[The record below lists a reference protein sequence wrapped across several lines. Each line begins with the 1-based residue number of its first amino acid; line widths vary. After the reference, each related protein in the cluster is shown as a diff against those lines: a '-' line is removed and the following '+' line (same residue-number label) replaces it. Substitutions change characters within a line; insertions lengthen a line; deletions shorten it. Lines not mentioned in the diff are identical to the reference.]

1 MALSTSFRI
10 AVWVR
15 DRPPIIVREPP
26 MPHKPTPADPLT
38 VDRRR
43 FLEGLFAA
51 GLLAGL
57 PGAAHASLGSSVSIK
72 LHDKRAAGILNRA
85 LTDSS
90 YWSGASVYKYSDKL
104 YDEIRLKPV
113 GDGYLTMITGEGR
126 EDFDGEMV
134 GRTVFDH
141 QDKLPRH
148 MEGAKAL
155 PLLRRGNDGLV
166 GAPYVDRYFLAD
178 FALFYGEFFQR
189 SYDFRLTDGRIVIA
203 YEKIQETF
211 VDANTWAKYRDAR
224 QKTLDA
230 VERRWAFSSIVEIT
244 QSYGMFVVSPG
255 EKHKSRVTLVAQLRF
270 GEGSG
275 MVAQM
280 GSKMPPVLK
289 AGLQSGFDA
298 SVAVAKGLKTGKYK

>member
-1 MALSTSFRI
+1 MNQKS
-10 AVWVR
+10 
-15 DRPPIIVREPP
+15 
-26 MPHKPTPADPLT
+26 KPADLLT

-51 GLLAGL
+51 GLVAGL
-57 PGAAHASLGSSVSIK
+57 PRVSHAGLGESVSIK

-85 LTDSS
+85 LTDTA
-90 YWSGASVYKYSDKL
+90 YWSGATIHKYTDEL

-113 GDGYLTMITGEGR
+113 ADGYVTMITGEGK
-126 EDFDGEMV
+126 EDFDGPMV
-134 GRTVFDH
+134 GRTVFEH

-148 MEGAKAL
+148 MDGAKAL
-155 PLLRRGNDGLV
+155 PMLGRGNDGLV

-203 YEKIQETF
+203 YEKIRQNF
-211 VDANTWAKYRDAR
+211 IDANVWAKYREAR

-244 QSYGMFVVSPG
+244 NSYGMFVISPG
-255 EKHKSRVTLVAQLRF
+255 KKHTSRVTLVAQVRF

-289 AGLQSGFDA
+289 AGMQSGFDA
-298 SVAVAKGLKTGKYK
+298 SVAVARGLKTGKYK